1 MPHYLV
7 FDDFDNPMY
16 LKKVG
21 NWVLT
26 FLNSDHADQN
36 TLLAITYVLPR
47 SVNQAIEVRRVVI
60 EQADLENHW
69 LIKNIEAFD
78 GVHNQEILLEVN
90 TATTLA
96 LLEHMLKEF
105 EKYDVCIQL
114 KKTHQIR

>member
-26 FLNSDHADQN
+26 FLNSDSVDQR
-36 TLLAITYVLPR
+36 TRLAITYVLPR
-47 SVNQAIEVRRVVI
+47 SVNQGIEIRRVVI
-60 EQADLENHW
+60 EQTDLEHHW
-69 LIKNIEAFD
+69 LIQNIDAFN
-78 GVHNQEILLEVN
+78 GVHNQEIVLELD
-90 TATTLA
+90 TPTTLT
-96 LLEHMLKEF
+96 LLGRILKEF

-114 KKTHQIR
+114 KKVDV